1 MTPKAPNILF
11 VICDQMRSTALGCA
25 GVEKVLT
32 PHLDAFAQQGTRFTN
47 AVSNTPACTPARAT
61 LLTGKHILSHGLVN
75 NDMQLGHGHQSLA
88 RCLTARGYGCGYI
101 GKWHLDGVNRGAFVP
116 PGPRRQGFDDFW
128 AGVECNHNYFGG
140 YHYDEETRQPEWF
153 DGYEPDGQTDLA
165 IDYIEREADAPS
177 PFCLFLSFGPPHCP
191 YQLVPEMYRAS
202 YPDDTIGFLPNA
214 VHATIQDPATRGK
227 LAGPAD
233 LAQEEHDARK
243 RRVIADYYAQVTALD
258 ACFGRLLACLDEQGL
273 ADDTIIVFTSDHGD
287 MLFSQNRGW
296 KSKPWRESVGIPL
309 LVRWP
314 GRVPSARV
322 TNGPIGLVDLMP
334 TLLRMTGTPIPED
347 VEGLDLSEFVGGNEA
362 AATKSQYVN
371 FPCMPAWFRDP
382 EWRGVVT
389 GEHTYIA
396 SREGPWL
403 LYDDAADPFQLRNL
417 VADPASKGVVAELHA
432 MVQDWLAQTNDP
444 FDTSEQ
450 IADRLCPGHVNCV
463 LPNPPLEEA
472 IRLGQRER
480 MLQRAGRKP
489 N

>member
-1 MTPKAPNILF
+1 MTQPNILF

-25 GVEKVLT
+25 GVEQVLT
-32 PHLDAFAQQGTRFTN
+32 PNLDAFAEQGTRFTN

-75 NDMQLGHGHQSLA
+75 NDMQLGHDHQSFA
-88 RCLTARGYGCGYI
+88 RCLTAQGYSCGYI
-101 GKWHLDGVNRGAFVP
+101 GKWHLDGVNRGAFIP

-140 YHYDEETRQPEWF
+140 YYYGEETQQPEWF
-153 DGYEPDGQTDLA
+153 DGYEPDGQTKLA
-165 IDYIEREADAPS
+165 IDYIERKADDPS

-191 YQLVPEMYRAS
+191 YQLVPEAYRAG
-202 YPDDTIGFLPNA
+202 YPDDGIGFLPNA
-214 VHATIQDPATRGK
+214 VHARIQDPTTRGK

-233 LAQEEHDARK
+233 LTQEEHDARK

-258 ACFGRLLACLDEQGL
+258 DCFARLLACVDEQGL
-273 ADDTIIVFTSDHGD
+273 ADDTIVVFTSDHGD
-287 MLFSQNRGW
+287 MLFSQDRGW

-314 GRVPSARV
+314 GRVPAARV
-322 TNGPIGLVDLMP
+322 THGPIGLVDLMP
-334 TLLRMTGTPIPED
+334 TLLEMTGTPIPED

-362 AATKSQYVN
+362 AAPASQYIN

-382 EWRGVVT
+382 AWRGVVT
-389 GEHTYIA
+389 GSYTYIA
-396 SREGPWL
+396 NREGPWL
-403 LYDDAADPFQLRNL
+403 LYDDAADPFQLQNL
-417 VADPASKGVVAELHA
+417 AADPASKPVVEELHA
-432 MVQDWLAQTNDP
+432 ALQEWLGQTNDP
-444 FDTSEQ
+444 FETSEE

-463 LPNPPLEEA
+463 LPNPPLEEV

-480 MLQRAGRKP
+480 MLQRA
-489 N
+489 